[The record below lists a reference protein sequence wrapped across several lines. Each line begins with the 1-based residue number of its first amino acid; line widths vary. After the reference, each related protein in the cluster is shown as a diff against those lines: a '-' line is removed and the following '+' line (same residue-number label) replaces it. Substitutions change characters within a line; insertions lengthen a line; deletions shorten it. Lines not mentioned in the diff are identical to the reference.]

1 MTTAQVPARPLRTAP
16 LPGRGK
22 EPERRPPLRIVR
34 AGELSAR
41 ARRRRNRL
49 VVGTAGALVV
59 AGLFAL
65 VAFHV
70 MVTQAQFRLDK
81 MDRRAADQQARYQ
94 RLRLQVAQ
102 LESPDRIVAAAQER
116 LGMVPPPG
124 VTYLSP
130 AGATT
135 DAAQPGPSSPSAGG
149 GAKPTAS
156 RSLRPPPA
164 DGTAAADS
172 PVSGGWAQVKSELA
186 AGR

>member
-1 MTTAQVPARPLRTAP
+1 V
-16 LPGRGK
+16 
-22 EPERRPPLRIVR
+22 
-34 AGELSAR
+34 AG
-41 ARRRRNRL
+41 
-49 VVGTAGALVV
+49 GIVV

-70 MVTQAQFRLDK
+70 VVTQAQFRLDK
-81 MDRRAADQQARYQ
+81 MDARAARQEARYQ

-102 LESPDRIVAAAQER
+102 LESPDRIVATAQER

-135 DAAQPGPSSPSAGG
+135 DPTVPASSSPA
-149 GAKPTAS
+149 ATPAPRTVTATS
-156 RSLRPPPA
+156 MAQSPA
-164 DGTAAADS
+164 DGTAAARQ

-186 AGR
+186 AGQ